1 MNRSS
6 QSLRALA
13 ILLVMCGFGVAAS
26 EPPATAQQPT
36 LTKEQR
42 EQMAAAHERMAQ
54 CLRSDRSFAD
64 CHKEMQAACKQMGAH
79 GCPGMGMHGGMHDQ
93 TMRPA
98 PQQTPGN
105 Q

>member
-6 QSLRALA
+6 QFLNVLLA
-13 ILLVMCGFGVAAS
+13 LLVTCSFSVFAA
-26 EPPATAQQPT
+26 EPPPAAQQPT
-36 LTKEQR
+36 PSKEQR
-42 EQMAAAHERMAQ
+42 EKMAAAHERMAQ

-64 CHKEMQAACKQMGAH
+64 CHKEMQAACQQMGAH

-93 TMRPA
+93 MMQPA
-98 PQQTPGN
+98 PQSPGN